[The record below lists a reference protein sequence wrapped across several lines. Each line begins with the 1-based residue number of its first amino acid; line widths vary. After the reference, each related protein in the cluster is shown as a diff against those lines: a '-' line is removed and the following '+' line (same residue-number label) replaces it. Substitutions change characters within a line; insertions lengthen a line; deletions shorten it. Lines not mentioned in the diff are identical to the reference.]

1 MERRKFIKT
10 CCGLALAV
18 PVIGVL
24 NSCTSIYY
32 ANAAKE
38 SNKLIVKKTDFTFI
52 KNDKTKTR
60 DYVFVK
66 QSTKDFPICLYKQD
80 ESTYIASLMFCTH
93 QGCETALQGDRF
105 VCPCHG
111 AEFSNTGKVLQGPA
125 DTDLKSFKTTT
136 DNDNIYIH
144 LV

>member
-1 MERRKFIKT
+1 MERRNFIKN
-10 CCGLALAV
+10 CCGIALAAPFV
-18 PVIGVL
+18 GL
-24 NSCTSIYY
+24 LDSCTSIYY
-32 ANAAKE
+32 ASATG
-38 SNKLIVKKTDFTFI
+38 SGGKLTIKKSDFIYI
-52 KNDKTKTR
+52 KKDKTKTR

-66 QSTKDFPICLYKQD
+66 EDDKNFPICLYKQ
-80 ESTYIASLMFCTH
+80 SCNNYIASLMFCTH

-125 DTDLKSFKTTT
+125 DKDLKTFKTTT
-136 DNDNIYIH
+136 DNEYIYIH

>member
-1 MERRKFIKT
+1 MERRKFIRT
-10 CCGLALAV
+10 CCGVALGV
-18 PVIGVL
+18 PFVGVL

-32 ANAAKE
+32 ASATSD
-38 SNKLIVKKTDFTFI
+38 SNKIIVKKTEFTFF
-52 KNDKTKTR
+52 KKEVTKTR

-66 QSTKDFPICLYKQD
+66 QSDKDFPICLYKKD
-80 ESTYIASLMFCTH
+80 EETYLASLMCCTH

-125 DTDLKSFKTTT
+125 DRDLKSFKTTT
-136 DNDNIYIH
+136 DNENIYIH
-144 LV
+144 VG

>member
-1 MERRKFIKT
+1 MERRKFIRT
-10 CCGLALAV
+10 CCGVALAV
-18 PVIGVL
+18 PFVGVL

-32 ANAAKE
+32 ASATNEA
-38 SNKLIVKKTDFTFI
+38 NRLIVKKSDFSFI
-52 KNDKTKTR
+52 KNEKQKTR
-60 DYVFVK
+60 DYVFIK
-66 QSTKDFPICLYKQD
+66 ESGKDFPICLYKQD
-80 ESTYIASLMFCTH
+80 ENTYIASLMFCTH
-93 QGCETALQGDRF
+93 QGCETALEGDRF

-136 DNDNIYIH
+136 DNENIYIH